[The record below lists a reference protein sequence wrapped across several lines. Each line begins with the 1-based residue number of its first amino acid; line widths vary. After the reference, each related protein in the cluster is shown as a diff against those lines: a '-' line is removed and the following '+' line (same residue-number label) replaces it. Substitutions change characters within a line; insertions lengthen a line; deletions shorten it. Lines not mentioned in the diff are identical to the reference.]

1 MPTGIQVSVRKKKLS
16 VLRAIRR
23 ARRRQK
29 RNYMLRSKVKTLA
42 KKVRTLLET
51 HKGEWN
57 EEDKRRL
64 AEAYR
69 QFTKA
74 IDKASKRY
82 IFHPNNASR
91 RKSRLAKK
99 MYTHV
104 GEDVTKYLKKEGH
117 N

>member
-23 ARRRQK
+23 AKRRQK
-29 RNYMLRSKVKTLA
+29 RNYMVRSKVRTLA
-42 KKVRTLLET
+42 KKVRTLLKT
-51 HKGEWN
+51 HTGEWKD
-57 EEDKRRL
+57 EDKRIL

-69 QFTKA
+69 QFSKA
-74 IDKASKRY
+74 IDKAAKRY

-91 RKSRLAKK
+91 RKSRLAKQ
-99 MYTHV
+99 MYAVV
-104 GEDVTKYLKKEGH
+104 GEDVTKYLKKESA